1 MPVAAIA
8 GAAIVGAGASIY
20 SAKKAAKAQ
29 TKAADQSIAE
39 QRRQYDQ
46 TRADQAPWRTA
57 GSAAIDKMAAVY
69 GLNGMTAKN
78 PDGTPAQYGGF
89 FNSPDYQFRRDESLK
104 AANAGLS
111 SRGLLGSGAAVRAKT
126 ALAGNL
132 ASSEFGDWWNRLA
145 GVAGVGQT
153 ATQATSAA
161 GQNAANNISQAYQN
175 AGNAR
180 ASAYMNTG
188 AAINNGVQNL
198 AGLYAYNAGGGFGGG
213 SSGGT
218 LTGSGPVTWI

>member
-1 MPVAAIA
+1 MPIAAIA
-8 GAAIVGAGASIY
+8 GAAVIGAGASIY

-29 TKAADQSIAE
+29 KNAADQSIAE

-57 GSAAIDKMAAVY
+57 GSAAIDRMAAVY
-69 GLNGMTAKN
+69 GLNGQTVKN

-89 FNSPDYQFRRDESLK
+89 FNSPDYQFRKDESLK
-104 AANAGLS
+104 AANNALS
-111 SRGLLGSGAAVRAKT
+111 SRGLLGSGAAVKAKT

-132 ASSEFGDWWNRLA
+132 ASAEFGDWWNRLA

-153 ATQATSAA
+153 ATQDTSAA
-161 GQNAANNISQAYQN
+161 GQNAANNISAAYTN

-188 AAINNGVQNL
+188 AAINNGLQNM
-198 AGLYAYNAGGGFGGG
+198 AGLYAFNAGGGFKANP
-213 SSGGT
+213 T
-218 LTGSGPVTWI
+218 TWV

>member
-8 GAAIVGAGASIY
+8 GAAVIGGIATSKA
-20 SAKKAAKAQ
+20 AKKAAKAQ
-29 TKAADQSIAE
+29 QYAADQSVAE
-39 QRRQYDQ
+39 QRRQYDL

-57 GSAAIDKMAAVY
+57 GSAAIDRMAAVY
-69 GLNGMTAKN
+69 GLNGQTVKN

-89 FNSPDYQFRRDESLK
+89 FNSPDYQFRKDESLK
-104 AANAGLS
+104 AANNALS
-111 SRGLLGSGAAVRAKT
+111 SRGLLGSGAAVKAKT

-132 ASSEFGDWWNRLA
+132 ASAEFGDWWNRLA

-161 GQNAANNISQAYQN
+161 GQNAANNISQAYTN

-188 AAINNGVQNL
+188 AAINNGLQNM
-198 AGLYAYNAGGGFGGG
+198 ASLYAFNQGGGFGG
-213 SSGGT
+213 SGGAT

>member
-1 MPVAAIA
+1 MPVAAVV
-8 GAAIVGAGASIY
+8 GSVVGAVASTKA
-20 SAKKAAKAQ
+20 AKKAAKAQ
-29 TKAADQSIAE
+29 KYAADQSVAE
-39 QRRQYDQ
+39 QRRQYDL
-46 TRADQAPWRTA
+46 TRADLAPWRTA
-57 GSAAIDKMAAVY
+57 GTAAIDKLSAVY
-69 GLNGMTAKN
+69 GLNGKTATN

-104 AANAGLS
+104 AANAGLA
-111 SRGLLGSGAAVRAKT
+111 SRGLLNSGAAVRAKT

-145 GVAGVGQT
+145 GVAGVGQS

-188 AAINNGVQNL
+188 AAINNGLQNV
-198 AGLYAYNAGGGFGGG
+198 ANLYAFSKGGGFGG
-213 SSGGT
+213 
-218 LTGSGPVTWI
+218 

>member
-1 MPVAAIA
+1 MVAVAIG
-8 GAAIVGAGASIY
+8 GAAIVGGVASAKA
-20 SAKKAAKAQ
+20 AKKAAKAQ
-29 TKAADQSIAE
+29 TTAADQSVAE
-39 QRRQYDQ
+39 QRRQYDL
-46 TRADQAPWRTA
+46 TRSDLAPWRTA
-57 GSAAIDKMAAVY
+57 GSAAIDKLSAVY
-69 GLNGMTAKN
+69 GLNGKTATN

-89 FNSPDYQFRRDESLK
+89 FASPDYQFRRDESLK
-104 AANAGLS
+104 AANAGLA
-111 SRGLLGSGAAVRAKT
+111 SRGLLNSGAAVRAKT

-161 GQNAANNISQAYQN
+161 GQNAANSISQAYTN

-188 AAINNGVQNL
+188 AAINNGLQNM
-198 AGLYAYNAGGGFGGG
+198 ASLYAFNSGGGFK
-213 SSGGT
+213 SNA
-218 LTGSGPVTWI
+218 PMTWV

>member
-29 TKAADQSIAE
+29 TTAADQSVAE

-46 TRADQAPWRTA
+46 TRADQTPWRTA

-89 FNSPDYQFRRDESLK
+89 FASPDYQFRKDESIK
-104 AANAGLS
+104 AANAGLA
-111 SRGLLGSGAAVRAKT
+111 SRGLLNSGAAVRAKT

-153 ATQATSAA
+153 ATQATSNA
-161 GQNAANNISQAYQN
+161 GQNAANNISAAYQN

-188 AAINNGVQNL
+188 AAINNGLQNM
-198 AGLYAYNAGGGFGGG
+198 AGLYAFGAGGGFGG
-213 SSGGT
+213 
-218 LTGSGPVTWI
+218 

>member
-1 MPVAAIA
+1 MPVAAVV
-8 GAAIVGAGASIY
+8 GSVVGAVASTKA
-20 SAKKAAKAQ
+20 AKKAAKAQ
-29 TKAADQSIAE
+29 KYAADQSVAE
-39 QRRQYDQ
+39 QRRQYDL
-46 TRADQAPWRTA
+46 TRADLAPWRTA
-57 GSAAIDKMAAVY
+57 GTAAIDKLSAVY
-69 GLNGMTAKN
+69 GLNGKTATN

-104 AANAGLS
+104 AANAGLA
-111 SRGLLGSGAAVRAKT
+111 SRGLLNSGAAVRAKT

-145 GVAGVGQT
+145 GVAGVGQS

-161 GQNAANNISQAYQN
+161 GQNAVNNISQAYTN

-188 AAINNGVQNL
+188 AAINNGLQNM
-198 AGLYAYNAGGGFGGG
+198 AGLYAFNAGGGFKANP
-213 SSGGT
+213 T
-218 LTGSGPVTWI
+218 TWV

>member
-1 MPVAAIA
+1 MPIAAIA
-8 GAAIVGAGASIY
+8 GAAVIGAGASIY

-29 TKAADQSIAE
+29 KNAADQSIAE

-57 GSAAIDKMAAVY
+57 GTAAIDKLSAVY
-69 GLNGMTAKN
+69 GLNGKTATN

-104 AANAGLS
+104 AANAGLA
-111 SRGLLGSGAAVRAKT
+111 SRGLLNSGAAVRAKT

-145 GVAGVGQT
+145 GVAGVGQS

-161 GQNAANNISQAYQN
+161 GQNAANNISQAYTN

-188 AAINNGVQNL
+188 AAINNGLQNM
-198 AGLYAYNAGGGFGGG
+198 AGLYAFNAGGGFKANP
-213 SSGGT
+213 T
-218 LTGSGPVTWI
+218 TWV